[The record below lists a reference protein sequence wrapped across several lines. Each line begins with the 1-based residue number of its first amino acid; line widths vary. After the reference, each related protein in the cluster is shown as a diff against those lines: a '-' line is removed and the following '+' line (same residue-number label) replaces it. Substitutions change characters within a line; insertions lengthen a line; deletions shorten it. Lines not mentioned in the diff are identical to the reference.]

1 MVVPLL
7 SISARIAAM
16 VAKSPTARAGIK
28 KAIEKFGKSEVK
40 KHIKNIPSLVRS
52 QKIRKSA
59 KEGEI
64 ARSKSKLMETQSKS
78 GVTVRPRQSQESII
92 RARLRKKQ
100 VERGEIPDRRTT
112 LGKRGYNFNDGGT
125 VKRYKGGLMVK
136 PKLAKGG
143 Y

>member
-7 SISARIAAM
+7 SIAARIAAM

-52 QKIRKSA
+52 QRIRKSS

-78 GVTVRPRQSQESII
+78 GVTLKPSRGAAGQKVYKTY
-92 RARLRKKQ
+92 KKK
-100 VERGEIPDRRTT
+100 VERGEIPDRKTT
-112 LGKRGYNFNDGGT
+112 LGKRGYNPYVMKEGGV
-125 VKRYKGGLMVK
+125 VKR
-136 PKLAKGG
+136 
-143 Y
+143 